1 MGDDLGD
8 FTLVKEALDYMD
20 RRRLDQV
27 FQRKIDENN
36 IATDTSD
43 TKNIVTCDVLE
54 VNMFVLDP
62 KRDQGWLGI
71 DSTSSSTIK
80 SPKRMQQN
88 LACVGHRV
96 NQLLQEWHQRTRVKN
111 QQWNRDTVCFQWN
124 SGGDGP
130 VFGVHIP
137 EITTIASASNDLIRG
152 NDQKLLSSNR
162 IFLPYLHAKCHYG
175 DTISDEYLFLSLMF
189 HLTHVL
195 SKEFPDLLIAAEA
208 IDQDQIILIEGANY
222 IPDYMQPNN
231 SQNRVWI
238 VDGEV
243 VLLLPKSTLTTK
255 KISLQNNL
263 PRNNALLCLIQH
275 FLLSDNN
282 HINKNNNEVTTDP
295 TPAHIEVVY
304 APKEIKQLIFK
315 RAITCHNEN
324 RSSAHTADTTLLWVD
339 PAQLITKQYMHF
351 APCVLPYHLA
361 TALRLC
367 SDYTPLAID
376 VFCSFI
382 DKFERDQQQKHQQ
395 YEFSSRIHGG
405 TNDNYDTTQ
414 SHCTSSFTEPCTQKP
429 PLLPVG
435 ELITYSNLVVAVIP
449 FSRVKYTMLMAAG
462 SGALT
467 TSMMPH
473 AYRSVEAARFRRM
486 LSNYDYLHEALEAG
500 VRLTLGYEWLYHME
514 ELKDT
519 VERQEQSKLP
529 ETSSMGNVEQRV
541 LKYWIG
547 IDHALGGDGKWIY
560 DSWEKGPN
568 ANCDSLLSLASC
580 PVYKEEVN
588 NNVCPLSFPN
598 RTLYK
603 QLHNLF
609 EKVIKLEQDLY
620 CFPFPTK
627 DMVDNDEWK
636 SVKTF
641 EMFEKLMMQS
651 TMPGECVS
659 YKFGD
664 VSEVDEKPFQS
675 YYNQHDHKS
684 GSPSRSCSFKI
695 ADSATREGNCGGNGS
710 YTNQNHNNDDTKKS
724 CAETYSNEPQ
734 EEYLFT
740 YQENDL
746 FSEDENDDD
755 FSSDFSS
762 NGSSSAARSDHVDSS
777 SEEDDNENVMSIRDL
792 MVSRSILN
800 IHIFLTPLSFSTY
813 FSRPC
818 LFFILLCYARFCVEC
833 YG

>member
-1 MGDDLGD
+1 MRDDLGD

-27 FQRKIDENN
+27 FQRKIDENI

-43 TKNIVTCDVLE
+43 TQNIVACDVLE

-71 DSTSSSTIK
+71 DATSSSTIK

-88 LACVGHRV
+88 LACIGHRV
-96 NQLLQEWHQRTRVKN
+96 NQLLQKWHQRTRVKN
-111 QQWNRDTVCFQWN
+111 QQWNKDTACFQWN
-124 SGGDGP
+124 SGGNGP

-137 EITTIASASNDLIRG
+137 EITTAGNDLITG
-152 NDQKLLSSNR
+152 NDQELLSSNR
-162 IFLPYLHAKCHYG
+162 TLLPYLHTKYHYG
-175 DTISDEYLFLSLMF
+175 DTISDEYLFLSLLF

-243 VLLLPKSTLTTK
+243 VLLLPKPTLTTK
-255 KISLQNNL
+255 KIILQNNL

-275 FLLSDNN
+275 FLPSPKN
-282 HINKNNNEVTTDP
+282 HVHKNNNEVTTDP
-295 TPAHIEVVY
+295 TRAHIEVVY
-304 APKEIKQLIFK
+304 APKEIKQLIFN
-315 RAITCHNEN
+315 RAITCYDKN
-324 RSSAHTADTTLLWVD
+324 RSSSNTVDTNLLWVD

-376 VFCSFI
+376 VFCSFV
-382 DKFERDQQQKHQQ
+382 DKFERDQQQK
-395 YEFSSRIHGG
+395 YGFHGG
-405 TNDNYDTTQ
+405 TNDNYDTTT
-414 SHCTSSFTEPCTQKP
+414 HEPCTQKP
-429 PLLPVG
+429 PLLPAG

-449 FSRVKYTMLMAAG
+449 FSRLKYAMLMAAG

-486 LSNYDYLHEALEAG
+486 LSNHDYLHDALEAG

-514 ELKDT
+514 ELKYT
-519 VERQEQSKLP
+519 AEQSKIP
-529 ETSSMGNVEQRV
+529 KTSSMGDVEQRV

-568 ANCDSLLSLASC
+568 ANCNSLLSLAAC
-580 PVYKEEVN
+580 PVYKEEVC
-588 NNVCPLSFPN
+588 NNVCPLSSPN
-598 RTLYK
+598 QTLYK

-609 EKVIKLEQDLY
+609 EKVTKLEQDLY

-636 SVKTF
+636 TVKNF

-664 VSEVDEKPFQS
+664 VSEVDEKLFQ
-675 YYNQHDHKS
+675 NNNNHRDHKS
-684 GSPSRSCSFKI
+684 SSPSRSCTFNI
-695 ADSATREGNCGGNGS
+695 ADSVTREGNAGGNGS
-710 YTNQNHNNDDTKKS
+710 YTHQNHKTDDTKKS
-724 CAETYSNEPQ
+724 CAKTKSNEPP
-734 EEYLFT
+734 EENLFT
-740 YQENDL
+740 YQQNDL
-746 FSEDENDDD
+746 FSDDENDDD
-755 FSSDFSS
+755 FSSNFSS
-762 NGSSSAARSDHVDSS
+762 NDGSSVARSDHVDSS
-777 SEEDDNENVMSIRDL
+777 SEEGDNEGVISIRDL
-792 MVSRSILN
+792 MVSRSVLDIN
-800 IHIFLTPLSFSTY
+800 MFLTPVSFSRSLQTPLSF
-813 FSRPC
+813 
-818 LFFILLCYARFCVEC
+818 FILLRCARFRVDCN
-833 YG
+833 G